1 MKQAATNKPAPRND
15 AAARR
20 RAAMQLSSGVVA
32 ERERTPASAAGEPLG
47 RGRTGKKG
55 IAIYMS
61 PAAKEVLDR
70 IAHEQRRS
78 VQDLGIE
85 ALNLLFR
92 KYRQKPVA

>member
-1 MKQAATNKPAPRND
+1 MKQPAASRAQSANGT
-15 AAARR
+15 AARR
-20 RAAMQLSSGVVA
+20 RAALLQSSGVAADVERPVA
-32 ERERTPASAAGEPLG
+32 VAGEPLG
-47 RGRTGKKG
+47 KGRKGKKG

-78 VQDLGIE
+78 VQDLGLE